1 MFKIIESITTIKL
14 GLVNCYLIKTD
25 KGYILI
31 DTGFRRKRDE
41 LVEEID
47 KAGCKPGDLRL
58 IILTHQ
64 DFDHTGNAAF
74 IRENYKAQIAMHRED
89 AEAVQRGDMLWN
101 RKGRNVFTRFILKVI
116 LLAYRT
122 GKFERFSPDI
132 YLEDGYQLSN
142 FGFNASILHLPGHS
156 KGSIGVLTSEGVL
169 FCGDLFMNF
178 KKPDKSSLIDNKT
191 DLLSSIKRLNDFNI
205 VSVYPGHGSVFQLDD
220 LTSLID

>member
-1 MFKIIESITTIKL
+1 MFKILKTIITIKL
-14 GLVNCYLIKTD
+14 GLVNCYLVKTD

-31 DTGFRRKRDE
+31 DTGFRRKRNE
-41 LVEEID
+41 LVKEMD
-47 KAGCKPGDLRL
+47 KAGCKAGDLQL

-74 IRENYKAQIAMHRED
+74 IREKYKAQIAMHRED

-101 RKGRNVFTRFILKVI
+101 RKGRNVFTRFILKII

-142 FGFNASILHLPGHS
+142 YGFNASILHLPGHS
-156 KGSIGVLTSEGVL
+156 KGSLGVLTAEGVL
-169 FCGDLFMNF
+169 FCGDPFMNY
-178 KKPDKSSLIDNKT
+178 KKPEKSSLIDNKK
-191 DLLSSIKRLNDFNI
+191 DLVSSIEKLKDFYI
-205 VSVYPGHGSVFQLDD
+205 VSIYPGHGSFFKLND
-220 LTSLID
+220 LTS